1 MTTANNV
8 PVKSAWL
15 SKINWT
21 ALISPVISSI
31 VVADPASIL
40 QTLGVE
46 ADPQTKLM
54 LVFGIQAVQSGLTW
68 LWRTYFNNSV
78 APTAG

>member
-1 MTTANNV
+1 MTTANGV

-21 ALISPVISSI
+21 ALIGPVISSI

-40 QTLGVE
+40 QTLGID
-46 ADPQTKLM
+46 ADPQTRLM
-54 LVFGIQAVQSGLTW
+54 LVFGIQAAQSGLTW
-68 LWRTYFNNSV
+68 VWRTYFNNTV
-78 APTAG
+78 TPTAG

>member
-1 MTTANNV
+1 MATATNV

-21 ALISPVISSI
+21 TLIGPVVSSI

-40 QTLGVE
+40 QTLGVD

-54 LVFGIQAVQSGLTW
+54 LVFGIQAAQSGLTW
-68 LWRTYFNNSV
+68 LWRTYFNNTIT
-78 APTAG
+78 PTAG